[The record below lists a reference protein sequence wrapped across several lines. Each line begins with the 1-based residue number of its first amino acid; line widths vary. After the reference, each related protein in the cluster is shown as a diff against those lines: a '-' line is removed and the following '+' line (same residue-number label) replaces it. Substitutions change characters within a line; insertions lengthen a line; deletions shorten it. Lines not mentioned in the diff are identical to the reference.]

1 MRVLDKKGVVHLD
14 EGEMEPLPE
23 VEDEQ
28 SRPEID
34 GFVAHFFLFFHLLF
48 LTLLRTQLRQILLDS
63 LEKGTVKWNH
73 KVKSIIPLPSPNTN
87 CSSATDTKKQLAL
100 S

>member
-14 EGEMEPLPE
+14 EGKMEPLPE
-23 VEDEQ
+23 VGDEQ

-73 KVKSIIPLPSPNTN
+73 KIIPLPSPNTN
-87 CSSATDTKKQLAL
+87 CSSATDMKKQLAL